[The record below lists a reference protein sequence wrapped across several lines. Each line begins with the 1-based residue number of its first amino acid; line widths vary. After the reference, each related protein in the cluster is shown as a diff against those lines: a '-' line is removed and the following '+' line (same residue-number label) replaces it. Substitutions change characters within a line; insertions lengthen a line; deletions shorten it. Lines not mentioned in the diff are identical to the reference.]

1 MRLYWEVARRSFRR
15 HLTYRAA
22 TIAGLVTNFGF
33 GWLRVSVL
41 LALYDGRPA
50 VEGLTVS
57 GLYAYVALTQAVI
70 SYLAFFGWIELMDS
84 VYTGEVS
91 NDLLKPMNFFR
102 FWLAQDAGRALV
114 AFLLRGVVIMLLF
127 ALVFPMTYPASLGQ
141 WLGVLTAVLLSWL
154 VSFTYRFLLNLAAF
168 WTPNARGIS
177 RFGYVIS
184 WFFSGFL
191 MPLRLFPEWVQAI
204 ANWTPF
210 PHMLNTVMEIYLGL
224 LQGAALWQAL
234 LTQALWAVGFGTL
247 WLALAFWRFGI
258 RHYQST
264 GS

>member
-1 MRLYWEVARRSFRR
+1 MRLFWEIAKRSFRR

-22 TIAGLVTNFGF
+22 TIAGLATNFVF

-41 LALYDGRPA
+41 LALYGDRTVVDGI
-50 VEGLTVS
+50 TIS

-70 SYLAFFGWIELMDS
+70 TYLAFFGWVDLMDS

-91 NDLLKPMNFFR
+91 SDLLKPMNFFR

-127 ALVFPMTYPASLGQ
+127 GLVFPMTYPTSLGQ
-141 WLGVLTAVLLSWL
+141 WLGVLTAVCLSWL
-154 VSFTYRFLLNLAAF
+154 LSFTYRFLINLAAF

-177 RFGYVIS
+177 RFAYVIS

-191 MPLRLFPEWVQAI
+191 MPLRLFPEWVQVVASY
-204 ANWTPF
+204 TPF
-210 PHMLNTVMEIYLGL
+210 PHMLNTVVEVYLGI
-224 LQGAALWQAL
+224 LQGPALWQAL
-234 LTQALWAVGFGTL
+234 LLQAAWAVG
-247 WLALAFWRFGI
+247 LAVLGQAILRTAVRRLVILG
-258 RHYQST
+258 
-264 GS
+264 G